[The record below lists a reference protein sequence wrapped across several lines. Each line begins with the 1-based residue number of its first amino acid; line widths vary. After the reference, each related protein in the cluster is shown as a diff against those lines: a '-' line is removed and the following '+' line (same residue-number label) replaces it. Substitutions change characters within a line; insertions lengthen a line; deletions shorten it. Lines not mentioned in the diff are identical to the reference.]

1 MGGPD
6 RKKERKQT
14 PKEGWEDGTPPPY
27 RDFKERRENFFFSAR
42 SSQKKATFR
51 LLARQPMHKS
61 LLLLSLLSGCA
72 ALVVSPARVSAAAA
86 SRCAAPTALA
96 PVDASAV
103 HSVASLVAEIVQADG
118 ERAYGAVDAPLWVL
132 PVGAIAV
139 VATALVP
146 MCGCTLHYATPPP
159 QPRRPL

>member
-1 MGGPD
+1 
-6 RKKERKQT
+6 
-14 PKEGWEDGTPPPY
+14 
-27 RDFKERRENFFFSAR
+27 
-42 SSQKKATFR
+42 
-51 LLARQPMHKS
+51 MHKS

-72 ALVVSPARVSAAAA
+72 ALVVSPARASPAAA

-139 VATALVP
+139 IATALVP
-146 MCGCTLHYATPPP
+146 ILLSPGEEAFNQQQGYEQGRFGTKDGINR
-159 QPRRPL
+159 PRK

>member
-1 MGGPD
+1 
-6 RKKERKQT
+6 
-14 PKEGWEDGTPPPY
+14 
-27 RDFKERRENFFFSAR
+27 
-42 SSQKKATFR
+42 
-51 LLARQPMHKS
+51 MHKS

-72 ALVVSPARVSAAAA
+72 ALVVSPARASPAAA

-139 VATALVP
+139 IATALVP
-146 MCGCTLHYATPPP
+146 MCGCTLHICHAAASPAASPTTSPTATSAPALTWCSRLSQPALARRGGLQPAAGLRAGPLRHQGRNQPPT
-159 QPRRPL
+159 QVER